1 MTTKRK
7 LSPDTKKALE
17 EHKNLI
23 KKKGLLYK
31 IYVDFYK
38 SLKPNGVPKGAIV
51 EIGSGG
57 GFLKEIIPEV
67 VTSDV
72 IEGPGID
79 KVFFAEKM
87 PFKNKS
93 VSAFIMI
100 DVLHH
105 IKDPRKAFN
114 EMERC
119 LKKDGKIIMIEPFK
133 SLWGYFIYKYLHY
146 EHFDPSS
153 GWEVKGKGRMS
164 DSNTALPW
172 IIFVRDRHI
181 FEKEFPN
188 LKIIKVEGHS
198 PFRYLLSGGLTKP
211 QFAPTFTYPFIKF
224 TEDKLLS
231 PLKNQIGMFV
241 TIELQKKD

>member
-1 MTTKRK
+1 MTTKPK
-7 LSPDTKKALE
+7 PSFDTKKALE
-17 EHKNLI
+17 QDKDLI
-23 KKKGLLYK
+23 KQKKILHN
-31 IYVDFYK
+31 IYVDFYNMLHPRK
-38 SLKPNGVPKGAIV
+38 VPHGPIV

-57 GFLKEIIPEV
+57 GFLKEIIPDV

-72 IEGPGID
+72 IAGPGID

-87 PFKNKS
+87 PFKKNS
-93 VSAFIMI
+93 VSAFVMI

-105 IKDPRKAFN
+105 IKDSEKAFH

-119 LKKDGKIIMIEPFK
+119 LKVNGKIIMIEPFK

-146 EHFDPSS
+146 EYFNPNA

-172 IIFVRDRHI
+172 IIFVRDRKI
-181 FEKEFPN
+181 FEKKFPN
-188 LKIIKVEGHS
+188 LKIKKVEGHS

-211 QFAPTFTYPFIKF
+211 QFVPTAFYPFIKF

-241 TIELQKKD
+241 TIELQKK